1 MTVTVEAI
9 FVVVKFVSVIFVVSS
24 GVVVFDSV
32 VVD

>member
-9 FVVVKFVSVIFVVSS
+9 FVVVKLVLVIFVVSS

>member
-9 FVVVKFVSVIFVVSS
+9 FVVVKFVLVIFVVSS